1 MNLNHV
7 LKKVGRRSSDDLF
20 KISYFLNLHALGH
33 PKSVTIFFTRELSSK
48 GLLFTLLLL
57 LFLFFLLLG

>member
-33 PKSVTIFFTRELSSK
+33 PKSVLHGIWVKLSLRMMCVVFYTLVIS
-48 GLLFTLLLL
+48 LLIVNA
-57 LFLFFLLLG
+57 